1 MPEYAG
7 HGLFVRQCAQK
18 SLLFNNDEMSIST
31 VSAKKAVQAMAPVPN
46 KQPYK
51 IGVGNPH

>member
-1 MPEYAG
+1 MPDMVF
-7 HGLFVRQCAQK
+7 FVRQCAQK

-46 KQPYK
+46 KHPYK